1 MSMRSQYT
9 YALSNDCF
17 NLTDYATYEN
27 LGFSGVSA
35 YNADNSGYIDNTN
48 NDRTNYIRNNGI
60 AVQHNIVISYPR
72 CLTSKVRGLNNRN
85 VKYFQIQY
93 PQYAFEWCEERTRI
107 PFVAVLM
114 ACNMCYNKRYDYLG
128 LLVERRQS
136 CNYFGWN

>member
-1 MSMRSQYT
+1 PAMGELVVNEQYKQRIERCIDEHASQYT

-60 AVQHNIVISYPR
+60 A
-72 CLTSKVRGLNNRN
+72 
-85 VKYFQIQY
+85 
-93 PQYAFEWCEERTRI
+93 
-107 PFVAVLM
+107 
-114 ACNMCYNKRYDYLG
+114 
-128 LLVERRQS
+128 
-136 CNYFGWN
+136 